1 MRFFRNIDN
10 ADLASE
16 RILTRLRTIHAQPL
30 SQTTVNFIVGLID
43 RDYERFRKI
52 MESMTEEERA
62 PVRAA
67 IQACLERKM

>member
-1 MRFFRNIDN
+1 MRFLRIIDD

-16 RILTRLRTIHAQPL
+16 GMIRKLRAIPSLPL

-43 RDYERFRKI
+43 QDHERFRKI
-52 MESMTEEERA
+52 MDSMTEEERT
-62 PVRAA
+62 PVKAA